1 MRQLCKR
8 ARVHYCDLLGHPIE
22 AVARVSGMAARM
34 TPGARHALDDRYFQ
48 RMEAIEFA
56 VKFDDGLGGQALY
69 KADIVL
75 VACRGRRRRRFRSTS
90 ATSATRRRT
99 CRSSRGSSRRASC
112 SRSTGRRS
120 SGSRSRRRGSRRSA
134 GCACGRCAAR
144 TGSTRISSRSTRSSR
159 RRRRSS
165 AASAARSST
174 CPELLDRGDG
184 APDHP
189 ARRAAPRGVGV
200 VECGDAVNT
209 AAAAGSGSGR
219 CRCGGGRPGG
229 LRLGGGVLIFY
240 VPLTPIWI
248 ASARRLGRRAAGARS
263 PSFVSA
269 LDELKQ
275 RLAEVWDLR
284 LTTWLLQWDQEILM
298 LAWRRGGARRAA
310 RDARA
315 HGPRARHRRR
325 GGSAAGAAPGHG
337 GAARLRLG

>member
-75 VACRGRRRRRFRSTS
+75 GRVADVEDAADLPRLPRPQDGERAGRQ
-90 ATSATRRRT
+90 
-99 CRSSRGSSRRASC
+99 GSSRRASC

-120 SGSRSRRRGSRRSA
+120 SASRSRRRGSRRSA
-134 GCACGRCAAR
+134 GCACGRCAAL

-174 CPELLDRGDG
+174 CPSSRS
-184 APDHP
+184 
-189 ARRAAPRGVGV
+189 RRRR
-200 VECGDAVNT
+200 T
-209 AAAAGSGSGR
+209 GSS
-219 CRCGGGRPGG
+219 CSSS
-229 LRLGGGVLIFY
+229 
-240 VPLTPIWI
+240 
-248 ASARRLGRRAAGARS
+248 SAARS
-263 PSFVSA
+263 RF
-269 LDELKQ
+269 LE
-275 RLAEVWDLR
+275 
-284 LTTWLLQWDQEILM
+284 
-298 LAWRRGGARRAA
+298 AA
-310 RDARA
+310 T
-315 HGPRARHRRR
+315 P
-325 GGSAAGAAPGHG
+325 
-337 GAARLRLG
+337 